1 MTGTKTMLRRSR
13 RRLRCLRKGH
23 AFQRYLD
30 AAEVERCRRCG
41 LERVQVAGPDT
52 GVRLRDTA

>member
-30 AAEVERCRRCG
+30 ATEIERCRRCG
-41 LERVQVAGPDT
+41 QERVQVVDPDAGI
-52 GVRLRDTA
+52 RLRETA